1 MYRLTAKHVALA
13 LNAVRDRDVMKHS
26 EYRELFRA
34 GAKRV
39 LQLAASTSSSASA
52 ASSPLPGRGKGVGEV
67 FDAQNVANIVNAF
80 ACTNVRND
88 ELFRRL
94 AGVAQAKER
103 YKKTSKERMA

>member
-39 LQLAASTSSSASA
+39 LQLAASTRSSASA
-52 ASSPLPGRGKGVGEV
+52 ASSPLPGLIATDERLFTFFFEY
-67 FDAQNVANIVNAF
+67 FLRSAF
-80 ACTNVRND
+80 TDDLSAPPATKLPFSLLSSTRR
-88 ELFRRL
+88 FRDRP
-94 AGVAQAKER
+94 
-103 YKKTSKERMA
+103 